1 MGSDPV
7 EDKADKTLVV
17 SATTIGPIYQLPP
30 EFDSDGGGE
39 VGMVGNGEELLDKS
53 IKEIQWET
61 AEELTHAARLA
72 GEAKREKR
80 HNG

>member
-17 SATTIGPIYQLPP
+17 SATTIGSIYQLPP

-39 VGMVGNGEELLDKS
+39 VGMDPVGDCRGTHSRSPLGRGGQKR
-53 IKEIQWET
+53 KEAQ
-61 AEELTHAARLA
+61 RLA
-72 GEAKREKR
+72 GQLGRIR
-80 HNG
+80 R